1 MSGALSW
8 QETIRAIVVEELER
22 AEERRRSV
30 AVELVAEAKAPGVAD
45 NDVMSADEA
54 ALFLGVD
61 RKTVYGYAR
70 RGEIPH
76 RQIGRRM
83 LFSRSALVSWLSECK
98 AASNRKGR

>member
-22 AEERRRSV
+22 AEERRKAV
-30 AVELVAEAKAPGVAD
+30 AAEPVAAGVAD

-83 LFSRSALVSWLSECK
+83 LFSRSALVSWLSVCK